1 MADVGNTDILSEIQA
16 LVSDKLQVVSYKWLS
31 RNFTVSSND
40 SKRLLLEFVKKHGS
54 GLEVVYTL
62 SGWLKNDPPPVY
74 HIRLV
79 SGSKLAEVKQEFE
92 DNCSVQVYS
101 VQACIPKDPAVLW
114 NAEFVQAEEL
124 FNQPSTVDNCLRDNR
139 YCGVSNSFVKRN
151 AKETPPVFVP
161 PQRNNSGV
169 TGPSKS
175 SSANQT
181 PFVPQPQEGKIQQV
195 SPKIGLQSTTVAS
208 NDVKNEHS
216 AREVHAHTTKPHM
229 DKEKGT
235 AFPANK
241 KTAQNDKGSSGTGG
255 SLASLWGRAS
265 TKSKPSCPPAETNN
279 VVPNTSEAQIC
290 AHEAVDAVS
299 SDDEGQIIKHKRA
312 SNGEG
317 SRKRRVVFDFS
328 DEENEDAVNL
338 ASPDPPKRQ
347 SSPDSKHNKKSS
359 VLDTNNLDFEEQ
371 KEENPK
377 VKQEKITE
385 RDSSLWR
392 EDPVANQKKPGI
404 SLLDKSDNAVPKN
417 DLNKKEKTTEAAPNS
432 PKRRKV
438 LKTRIDERGREVTE
452 VVWED
457 EGAESKTTEKN
468 PVNNV
473 NNRPPATKSPAV
485 GAAAPSIPAG
495 KAGNKKAGKGGVK
508 DPKQGNIMSF
518 FKRV

>member
-1 MADVGNTDILSEIQA
+1 MVDVGNIDILSEIQV

-40 SKRLLLEFVKKHGS
+40 AKRLLLEFVEKHGS
-54 GLEVVYTL
+54 GMEVVYTL
-62 SGWLKNDPPPVY
+62 SGWLKNDPPVY

-79 SGSKLAEVKQEFE
+79 SGLKLAEMKKEFE

-101 VQACIPKDPAVLW
+101 LQACIPKDPAVLW
-114 NAEFVQAEEL
+114 NAEFVQAEDL

-139 YCGVSNSFVKRN
+139 FCGVSNSFVKRN
-151 AKETPPVFVP
+151 AKET
-161 PQRNNSGV
+161 GV

-181 PFVPQPQEGKIQQV
+181 PYVPQPQEGKIQQV

-208 NDVKNEHS
+208 SDVKNEHS
-216 AREVHAHTTKPHM
+216 AREVHAHTSKPHT

-241 KTAQNDKGSSGTGG
+241 TTAQNDKGSSGTGG
-255 SLASLWGRAS
+255 SLASFWGRAS
-265 TKSKPSCPPAETNN
+265 AKSKPSCPAAEPSN
-279 VVPNTSEAQIC
+279 VVPNTSFSAEAQIC
-290 AHEAVDAVS
+290 AHEAVDAIS
-299 SDDEGQIIKHKRA
+299 SDDEGQIINHKRA

-328 DEENEDAVNL
+328 DEEDEDAVNL

-347 SSPDSKHNKKSS
+347 SSPDSKHKKKSF
-359 VLDTNNLDFEEQ
+359 VLETNNLDFEEQ

-377 VKQEKITE
+377 VKQEKTTE
-385 RDSSLWR
+385 SDASLRR
-392 EDPVANQKKPGI
+392 EDSVSSKEKKPGI
-404 SLLDKSDNAVPKN
+404 SLLDKSDSVVPKN
-417 DLNKKEKTTEAAPNS
+417 TLNKIEKTTEAAPSS
-432 PKRRKV
+432 PKRRKM

-457 EGAESKTTEKN
+457 EGAENKNTEKN
-468 PVNNV
+468 SVNNV
-473 NNRPPATKSPAV
+473 NSRPPATKSPAV
-485 GAAAPSIPAG
+485 GPAAPSNPAG
-495 KAGNKKAGKGGVK
+495 KTGNKKAGKGGVK

-518 FKRV
+518 FKKV